1 MKRIISSV
9 LVVAMI
15 LAVVFSLASCSNIS
29 QSYADKINKAAGDG
43 EPYTK
48 SQVLEDLGD
57 NAFEVNLLVGGV
69 VIAVAGCDSIEDVEA
84 KLENGE
90 TVKGI
95 IVTIVLGKAT
105 AAKYGEIT
113 EDDLK

>member
-9 LVVAMI
+9 LVVAMV
-15 LAVVFSLASCSNIS
+15 LAMVFALASCSNIS
-29 QSYADKINKAAGDG
+29 QSYADKINKAAEDG
-43 EPYTK
+43 EPFTK
-48 SQVLEDLGD
+48 AQVLEDLGED
-57 NAFEVNLLVGGV
+57 AFEVNLLIGGV
-69 VIAVAGCDSIEDVEA
+69 VIAVAGCDSIDDVEA
-84 KLENGE
+84 KIDNGE

-105 AAKYGEIT
+105 SAKYGEIT